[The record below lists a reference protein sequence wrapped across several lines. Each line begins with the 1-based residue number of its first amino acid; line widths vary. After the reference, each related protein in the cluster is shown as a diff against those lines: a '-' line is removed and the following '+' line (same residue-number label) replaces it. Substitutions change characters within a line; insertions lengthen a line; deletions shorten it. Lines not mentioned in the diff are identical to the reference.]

1 MNMPTYQM
9 MSRQG
14 LTPAAMTQLV
24 PAAFAAAPDA
34 MRTSK
39 HYTFINTA
47 QVLSALIDAGFQPT
61 KAQQMRV
68 RGGGSADHARHMI
81 RFSHV
86 RDSIT
91 LVDAVPEL
99 VLINSH
105 DGTSSYTLRA
115 GLYRPVCTNG
125 LLAQIGDYG
134 LIHVAHRG
142 NIVANVVEGALAIT
156 RGFENIG
163 AVVERMHAQALD
175 EREQYDFA
183 AQAMSVRYHHIDHP
197 APITTDKL
205 LLPRRAEDYGNS
217 IWTVFNR
224 VQENLITGGIHSIN
238 AKGRA
243 TKTRPIRAIRE
254 DVRVN
259 AALWQHAM
267 ALLRP

>member
-1 MNMPTYQM
+1 M
-9 MSRQG
+9 
-14 LTPAAMTQLV
+14 
-24 PAAFAAAPDA
+24 
-34 MRTSK
+34 
-39 HYTFINTA
+39 
-47 QVLSALIDAGFQPT
+47 
-61 KAQQMRV
+61 
-68 RGGGSADHARHMI
+68 
-81 RFSHV
+81 
-86 RDSIT
+86 
-91 LVDAVPEL
+91 
-99 VLINSH
+99 
-105 DGTSSYTLRA
+105 
-115 GLYRPVCTNG
+115 
-125 LLAQIGDYG
+125 
-134 LIHVAHRG
+134 
-142 NIVANVVEGALAIT
+142 VANVVEGALAIT

-183 AQAMSVRYHHIDHP
+183 AQAINVRYHRLDHP

-243 TKTRPIRAIRE
+243 SKTRPIRAIRE